1 LHPNAG
7 SRLSNDI
14 LLLPKDSSSCTSGDA
29 CFDDHMPLPFVPVV
43 ANHTQEHNPQTC
55 PEESHSDTE
64 DSSDNFSQND
74 EDLTSNEANSDL
86 AQNDEPGS
94 IQWMC
99 FSKEI

>member
-64 DSSDNFSQND
+64 DSSENFSQND
-74 EDLTSNEANSDL
+74 EDLSSNEANSDL
-86 AQNDEPGS
+86 AQNDEPGR
-94 IQWMC
+94 
-99 FSKEI
+99 FELK